1 VSREAH
7 RDGDSRLDRLFE
19 TRSHN
24 WEAVG
29 LAAEVRRREARRAR
43 TRAAVLLPL
52 VAAVIVAYVL
62 RSRLFGDSADTLVRI
77 VAVILVVALGWTIA
91 RDIGRA
97 AAPRFYRRLDPATAG
112 TVGFLIRL
120 ATIAVT
126 LLVALEIAQVSP
138 ATLLA
143 GGAFT
148 AVIVGLAAQQTLGN
162 LFAGLVLVS
171 VRPFRVGERVRLQ
184 AGALAG
190 QAEGV
195 VSSLGLLYTTFAQG
209 EDRIMIPNTAVLS
222 AAVVPVREPE
232 SVDVRVR
239 LSAGMRP
246 THVQEILDSRITT
259 PIRDAAVVALEEI
272 DDDGLLVRIR
282 ATPAVAADGARL
294 ADEVVEALM
303 ALTHEPPG

>member
-1 VSREAH
+1 VSRQAH
-7 RDGDSRLDRLFE
+7 RDGDSRLERLLE

-43 TRAAVLLPL
+43 TRAAVLVPL
-52 VAAVIVAYVL
+52 VAAVIVAYAL
-62 RSRLFGDSADTLVRI
+62 RARLFGVAADTPVRI
-77 VAVILVVALGWTIA
+77 LAVISVVTLGWAIA

-97 AAPRFYRRLDPATAG
+97 VAPRFYRRLDPATAG
-112 TVGFLIRL
+112 TIGFLIRL
-120 ATIAVT
+120 ATIGVT
-126 LLVALEIAQVSP
+126 LLVALQIAQVSP
-138 ATLLA
+138 ATLVA

-148 AVIVGLAAQQTLGN
+148 AVVVGLAAQQTLGN

-209 EDRIMIPNTAVLS
+209 EDRIMVPNTAVLS

-232 SVDVRVR
+232 SVDIRVR
-239 LSAGMRP
+239 LGPGTRP
-246 THVQEILDSRITT
+246 TQVQAILDARITT
-259 PIRDAAVVALEEI
+259 PIRDAATVLLQEL
-272 DDDGLLVRIR
+272 DDEGLIVRVL
-282 ATPAVAADGARL
+282 ATPAKAADGGKL
-294 ADEVVEALM
+294 ADEVVA
-303 ALTHEPPG
+303 ALTAVMD